1 VNTSVGFN
9 NLTVAELTPVSFR
22 ALRQQMRRFANDQGN
37 IANVISDAA
46 VVPIELEQRM
56 MEIQMSP
63 GDPDNARRT
72 MNPEANTAD
81 IIVPLY
87 MTSTQNWG
95 IVNKAMMKENLVW
108 FDHTKP
114 DFKQVID
121 FDTFQLKVSGYG
133 RWSWMCFGWRWVAW
147 ASVA

>member
-1 VNTSVGFN
+1 MNTSVGFN